1 MCQYALYRGRQ
12 PRPRSDPGKGLFRR
26 GQALAFGITTAFL
39 SRVSAM
45 VTAII
50 LINVERHRVNELAEQ
65 LAGVRGISEV
75 YSVSGT
81 YDLIAIV
88 RVESTDA
95 LAELVTGHLLKFDGI
110 EKTETLLA
118 FKAYSRHDL
127 EAMFSL

>member
-1 MCQYALYRGRQ
+1 
-12 PRPRSDPGKGLFRR
+12 
-26 GQALAFGITTAFL
+26 
-39 SRVSAM
+39 M

-50 LINVERHRVNELAEQ
+50 LINVERHKVNQLAER
-65 LAGVRGISEV
+65 LAGMREISEV
-75 YSVSGT
+75 YSVSGN

-88 RVESTDA
+88 RVENTDA
-95 LAELVTGHLLKFDGI
+95 LAELVTGHLLKIDGI